1 MRQDSSDPSDSA
13 VPRLPRPLSGFV
25 GRDRDLTALADLLT
39 SPRIRLLTI
48 TGPGGIGKTRLA
60 LETIATPTVREAF
73 PDGIVV
79 VPLAPTNDPALV
91 PAAIAQAFRLE
102 PRTDTTATD
111 ALQGVMTERHLL
123 LVLDN
128 CEHLLSAALLFA
140 DLLQAHTNLTILA
153 TSRTRLDL
161 NGEQVFT
168 LDPLSPTDA
177 RSLFLNRAGAVSFR
191 QSQDNDA
198 NTIDAICSR
207 LDRMPLAIELAAAR
221 TATLPP
227 DALLERL
234 ATPLPFLRHGPRDAP
249 LRHRTM
255 RDTIAW
261 SYDLLD
267 ERQRAGFRRLAVFM
281 GGFTLESAQT
291 VLGETI
297 DALDL
302 IEFLVDSSLIVP
314 MQAESGLP
322 RFTMLESIRQ
332 FGLEQLLEAEEEP
345 HVRDAHADALIDLVE
360 RVIPDYD
367 GPNLYVTLSTITD
380 EMNNI
385 RAALNWSL
393 DRGDGVRANRLAGSI
408 WRVWARGEA
417 RWLSGHS
424 WRDLW
429 AEGGVWTERALALR
443 EDVPFAALVESLI
456 GIGQI
461 LTTLGETERAA
472 PYAEELLAR
481 AEVEHHR
488 YAAYWA
494 HITLAEI
501 ARQRDDRQTALH
513 HAESALATAPYVRD
527 PQNQVA
533 GAEIILG
540 QLQLMWGNPAA
551 AETHLLAAI
560 AAGQASQNSR
570 HIAVA
575 AFLISIVDVLLDQP
589 EQAVH
594 HAMLVFRHLEIL
606 HDHAHYQG
614 PTLTVARVALR
625 YGLPQIA
632 VRLCAYAATLPH
644 QYTSVEID
652 EAVLAPFRSALPEP
666 AYAEEWTIGT
676 RLTYPEVRA
685 IAEHLANAQNLRSV
699 MAAKSANPETVA
711 DALAILS
718 PREWDVVRQLVA
730 GGTNKEIAEALSISV
745 RTAEKHVLN
754 IMGKIEV
761 ETRTSIVAW
770 AMRHGVA

>member
-1 MRQDSSDPSDSA
+1 MDGTSPPLQPALR
-13 VPRLPRPLSGFV
+13 RPLTGFV
-25 GRDRDLTALADLLT
+25 GREHDLGTLATLVI
-39 SPRIRLLTI
+39 SPTVRLLTI
-48 TGPGGIGKTRLA
+48 MGPGGIGKTRTA
-60 LETIATPTVREAF
+60 LELIATATVREAF
-73 PDGIVV
+73 PDGVV
-79 VPLAPTNDPALV
+79 FVPLAPTNDPSLV

-102 PRTDTTATD
+102 PRTDTTAID
-111 ALQGVMTERHLL
+111 ALQGVMARRQIL

-128 CEHLLSAALLFA
+128 CEHLPAAALFFA
-140 DLLQAHTNLTILA
+140 ELLQAHVDLTILA

-161 NGEQVFT
+161 TGEQVFA
-168 LDPLSPTDA
+168 LDPLSPVDA
-177 RSLFLNRAGAVSFR
+177 RSLFMNRAGAANLHHAR
-191 QSQDNDA
+191 NDSET
-198 NTIDAICSR
+198 TIDAICTR

-234 ATPLPFLRHGPRDAP
+234 AKPLPFLRNGPRDLP
-249 LRHRTM
+249 LRHQTM

-267 ERQRAGFRRLAVFM
+267 EQQRTGFRRLAVFM
-281 GGFTLESAQT
+281 GGFTLESAQV

-297 DALDL
+297 DALEL
-302 IEFLVDSSLIVP
+302 IEFLVDSSLIVL
-314 MQAESGLP
+314 MQAESGIP

-332 FGLEQLLEAEEEP
+332 FGIEQLVEAGDEAQ
-345 HVRDAHADALIDLVE
+345 VRAAHADALINLVE

-367 GPNLYVTLSTITD
+367 GPNLYVTLSTVTD

-385 RAALNWSL
+385 RAALTWTL
-393 DRGDGVRANRLAGSI
+393 DQRDGARANRLAGSI

-429 AEGGVWTERALALR
+429 AEGSVWTERALALR
-443 EDVPFAALVESLI
+443 DGVPFAALVESLI
-456 GIGQI
+456 GIGQL
-461 LTTLGETERAA
+461 LTTLGEAERAA
-472 PYAEELLAR
+472 PYAEELLSR
-481 AEVEHHR
+481 AEQEDPSDH

-494 HITLAEI
+494 HLTLAEI
-501 ARQRDDRQTALH
+501 ARQRDNRQKALH
-513 HAESALATAPYVRD
+513 HAQAALATAPLVRD
-527 PQNQVA
+527 PQNQIA

-540 QLQLMWGNPAA
+540 QLQLTWGNPAA

-560 AAGQASQNSR
+560 TAGQASQNSR

-594 HAMLVFRHLEIL
+594 HALLVFRHLEIL

-614 PTLTVARVALR
+614 PTLSVARVALR
-625 YGLPQIA
+625 YGLPRIA
-632 VRLCAYAATLPH
+632 VQLCAYAATLPH

-652 EAVLAPFRSALPEP
+652 ESVLAPFRAALAQP
-666 AYAEEWTIGT
+666 AYTDEWTKGT

-685 IAEHLANAQNLRSV
+685 IAERLANAPDREAIGS
-699 MAAKSANPETVA
+699 ETETSTSTST
-711 DALAILS
+711 LLS
-718 PREWDVVRQLVA
+718 PREVEVVRLLVA
-730 GGTNKEIAEALSISV
+730 GGTNREIANTLSISV

-754 IMGKIEV
+754 IMGKLDV
-761 ETRTSIVAW
+761 DTRTGIVAW
-770 AMRHGVA
+770 AVRQGIA